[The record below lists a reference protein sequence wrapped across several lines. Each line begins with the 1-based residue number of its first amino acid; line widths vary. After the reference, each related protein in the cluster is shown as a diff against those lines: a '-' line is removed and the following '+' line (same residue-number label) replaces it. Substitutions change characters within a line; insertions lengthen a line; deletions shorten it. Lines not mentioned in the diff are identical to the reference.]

1 MVRVDSTGLQSHG
14 CVFLSRLAH
23 RSPLWSWKQ
32 LKDLAANS
40 LAVRFLTFY
49 VYTEIRTFV
58 VKLRINNPTELC
70 FKPFHILW
78 CVFGNIYIQLYTIYS
93 HIIIY
98 HSICHICHIIQVS
111 CCRIRRET
119 SKSALKINWNSSA
132 FDINMHR
139 TNIITSNSSLEYY
152 SPWK

>member
-1 MVRVDSTGLQSHG
+1 MCISTYIVNTAVCIYIYIYKWFISFVVRVDSTGLQSRG

-32 LKDLAANS
+32 LKDLPANS

-78 CVFGNIYIQLYTIYS
+78 CVFGHIYIY
-93 HIIIY
+93 IIIY
-98 HSICHICHIIQVS
+98 HIFSYYNISLYMSHMSYH
-111 CCRIRRET
+111 T
-119 SKSALKINWNSSA
+119 SVLL
-132 FDINMHR
+132 
-139 TNIITSNSSLEYY
+139 SNPERN
-152 SPWK
+152 PKKCMKN